1 MNNDIEKI
9 AFALLDS
16 QQLAVLATSQQGQP
30 YTSLVA
36 FSFSDDLRR
45 LIFAT
50 TRATRK
56 FANLL
61 AEPRV
66 SLLIDNRSHRSS
78 DFREAMAL
86 TAFGRASEIIGGEK
100 PAMVADYLGRHP
112 ELREF
117 VSAPTCALLQV
128 DVERYALVRRFQDVV
143 EWDPAP

>member
-1 MNNDIEKI
+1 MGHDIPRII
-9 AFALLDS
+9 AELLAS

-36 FSFSDDLRR
+36 FAFSDDLCRMT
-45 LIFAT
+45 FAT

-66 SLLIDNRSHRSS
+66 SLLIDNRGHRHS
-78 DFREAMAL
+78 DFREAMAV
-86 TAFGRASEIIGGEK
+86 TAFGRAVEVCESEK
-100 PAMVADYLGRHP
+100 PHRVEEYLKRHP

-117 VSAPTCALLQV
+117 VGAPSCALLQV
-128 DVERYALVRRFQDVV
+128 DVKRYSLVRRFQDVV
-143 EWDPAP
+143 EWDLES

>member
-1 MNNDIEKI
+1 MDNDIGKI
-9 AFALLDS
+9 VFDLLDS
-16 QQLAVLATSQQGQP
+16 QQLAVLATSRHGQP

-36 FSFSDDLRR
+36 FAFDADLRR
-45 LIFAT
+45 LTFAT

-86 TAFGRASEIIGGEK
+86 TAFGRAVEVSGHEK
-100 PAMVADYLGRHP
+100 QHLLEEYLRRHSG
-112 ELREF
+112 LREF

-128 DVERYALVRRFQDVV
+128 SVERYALVRRFQDVV
-143 EWDPAP
+143 EWDPGS

>member
-1 MNNDIEKI
+1 MANDIEKI
-9 AFALLDS
+9 VAELLDS

-36 FSFSDDLRR
+36 FAYSADLRR
-45 LIFAT
+45 LTFAT

-66 SLLIDNRSHRSS
+66 SMLIDNRSHGSS
-78 DFREAMAL
+78 DFRQAMAV
-86 TAFGRASEIIGGEK
+86 TAFGRALEVSGNEK
-100 PAMVADYLGRHP
+100 QLLIEEYLRRHP
-112 ELREF
+112 ALREF

-128 DVERYALVRRFQDVV
+128 AVERYALVRRFQDVV
-143 EWDPAP
+143 EWDLEP